1 MAEKLEGST
10 AGKPQE
16 QPGLA
21 RQLGLFDST
30 MLLVGVVVG
39 AGIFITTGLMAKD
52 LPSPGLILLA
62 WFVGGLLT
70 FAGALTYAELGAS
83 MPVAGAQYVFL
94 REAYGRLPAFLFG
107 WLFFLAYLNGVIA
120 YISLAFADYLSNFF
134 PALSTSNV
142 LLSLDWGGTFSF
154 TISAGHIVALALIAL
169 LSLINFYGVRL
180 GKGVQNT
187 FTVVKIGIILIFIA
201 WGMTSG
207 TGTAMDFS
215 INPGGLPLG
224 QLMIGFGLVLMTAF
238 VAFDGWQSLTWLG
251 GEIKNPTRNLTRA
264 LLIATGIATLL
275 YLLINLVYVRALTIE
290 QMADSGN
297 KIADSAAR
305 ALHGEAASGFVS
317 AAVLISIFGGLN
329 GVILAGPRIYYAMA
343 KDGVFFRKAGEIHP
357 RHRTPGFAIL
367 IQAVW
372 ASVLVLSGT
381 VGQLITLVMF
391 VGTTFWVVTG
401 CSLFVLRRK
410 YPHRQRP
417 YKVWGYPG
425 VPIIFIVASF
435 CIMLNT
441 LINRPMQSLPVV
453 GLTLL
458 GIPVYYFWQ
467 SRHKE

>member
-1 MAEKLEGST
+1 MAKILEGRT
-10 AGKPQE
+10 AAKVEE
-16 QPGLA
+16 QPGLV

-30 MLLVGVVVG
+30 MLVVGVVVG

-52 LPSPGLILLA
+52 LPSPGLIMLA

-83 MPVAGAQYVFL
+83 MPVAGGQYVFL

-107 WLFFLAYLNGVIA
+107 WIFFLAYLNGVIA
-120 YISLAFADYLSNFF
+120 YMSLAFADYLSNFF

-142 LLSLDWGGTFSF
+142 LLSVGWGGTFSF
-154 TISAGHIVALALIAL
+154 AISAGHIVALAVIAI

-215 INPGGLPLG
+215 INPGGVPFG
-224 QLMIGFGLVLMTAF
+224 QLMIGFGLALVTAF

-264 LLIATGIATLL
+264 LLIGTGVATFL

-290 QMADSGN
+290 QMANSGN
-297 KIADSAAR
+297 TIADSAAR
-305 ALHGEAASGFVS
+305 ALHGQAGSGLVS

-343 KDGVFFRKAGEIHP
+343 KDSMFFRKAGEIHP

-381 VGQLITLVMF
+381 VGQLITFVMF

-401 CSLFVLRRK
+401 CSVFVLRRK

-435 CIMLNT
+435 CITINT

-453 GLTLL
+453 GLTVL